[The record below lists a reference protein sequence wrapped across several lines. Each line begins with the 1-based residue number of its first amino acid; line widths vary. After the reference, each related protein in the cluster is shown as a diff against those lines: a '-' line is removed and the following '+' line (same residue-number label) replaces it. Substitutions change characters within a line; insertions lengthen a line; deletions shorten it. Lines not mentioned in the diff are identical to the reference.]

1 MQRRQFVHR
10 TLLSLPVIGLTM
22 PDARTDEGDH
32 RTADSVQ
39 DPSED
44 EPPTEAAPAWGTPTL
59 GGMQFWGDLHFEGGW
74 KIQRNVLTGHC
85 RLLDPRNYRFA
96 SGSLEECQRNLRAIN
111 AAGRIPAD
119 PQHMVILCHGIG
131 RSSKSFS
138 TMAGAMRQQG
148 YGVVPFEYPSTRVPL
163 ESSCLY
169 LDSLIKSLSNAK
181 RIDFVVHSMGG
192 LLVRMMLREC
202 GSDPRFERMIMLGT
216 PNQGAEMADML
227 KTNYAYRLIYG
238 PAGQQLVSDSEGLI
252 SKLPAPSFS
261 FGIVAGGKGDNQG
274 FNPLLPGDDDGTVTV
289 ESCRLAGAAD
299 FMVVNRI
306 HSFLMRDPA
315 VIAATL
321 RFLRN
326 ARFAEDPND

>member
-1 MQRRQFVHR
+1 ME
-10 TLLSLPVIGLTM
+10 TLQ
-22 PDARTDEGDH
+22 D
-32 RTADSVQ
+32 TA
-39 DPSED
+39 EE
-44 EPPTEAAPAWGTPTL
+44 EPPTDSAPTWGTPTL
-59 GGMQFWGDLHFEGGW
+59 GGMQFWGDLHFQGGW

-85 RLLDPRNYRFA
+85 RLLDPRNFRFA
-96 SGSLEECQRNLRAIN
+96 SGTLEECQRNLRAIGDS
-111 AAGRIPAD
+111 GRIPND
-119 PQHMVILCHGIG
+119 PPNIVICCHGIG
-131 RSSKSFS
+131 RSSKSFT
-138 TMAGAMRQQG
+138 TMASVLKQHG
-148 YGVVPFEYPSTRVPL
+148 YGVVPFEYPSTRIPL

-169 LDSLIKSLSNAK
+169 LDSLIKSLSHAK

-192 LLVRMMLREC
+192 LLVRLMLREC
-202 GSDPRFERMIMLGT
+202 GVDPRFGRMIMLGT

-252 SKLPAPSFS
+252 SRLPAPSIP
-261 FGIVAGGKGDNQG
+261 FGVIAGGKGDGEG

-306 HSFLMRDPA
+306 HSFLMRDPD

-321 RFLRN
+321 RFLTDG
-326 ARFAEDPND
+326 RFTEGPIAAQ